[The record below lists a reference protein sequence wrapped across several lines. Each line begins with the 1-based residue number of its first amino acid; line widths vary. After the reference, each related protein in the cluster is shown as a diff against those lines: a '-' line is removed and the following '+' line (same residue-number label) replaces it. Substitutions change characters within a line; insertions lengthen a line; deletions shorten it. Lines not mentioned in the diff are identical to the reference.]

1 MGADW
6 AGASGGWVPAW
17 GGGQLT
23 VAAGW
28 PLRAAGMPRSAVR
41 RGGYRGSVFRS
52 VDLAIH
58 VLSVF
63 LVEFSFQ
70 LSDTE
75 VLRVGRRRES
85 THTRDTLVAGR
96 YAWRYVALAQRGG
109 ARARVGRCL
118 LALAG
123 RPAATS
129 YYAVV

>member
-17 GGGQLT
+17 GGGQLA

-28 PLRAAGMPRSAVR
+28 PLRARPRACRGARFGAAVTA
-41 RGGYRGSVFRS
+41 VPRS

-96 YAWRYVALAQRGG
+96 YAWRYVAL
-109 ARARVGRCL
+109 
-118 LALAG
+118 
-123 RPAATS
+123 T
-129 YYAVV
+129 